1 MNDYRNSPTIK
12 FHTDVFP
19 AHRCPSITLFLK
31 RERLETRLVRIHFNS
46 HRSCANS
53 FPRHQDVLGF
63 LGKKNS
69 ETVILDTE
77 MSNKCLVLISSV
89 AFVGVTLYT
98 FFLCMF
104 LLRNC
109 FLEECTRYYT
119 PGTDRHPPAPTP
131 TMNLSKA
138 FKPDKVNCDLTQDE
152 FQSPSLEDVI
162 HALASKENPG
172 ISSISGLAL
181 YFNLNN
187 ACQPL
192 GDVSKASVQVYKFAL
207 VTLVNETACPLQ
219 RLALNAQNTGY
230 AVLVHFFVTRYL
242 DTHHKYKLIN
252 LPKTIPSEEKVVIP
266 VATVGMCWNE
276 SKLNLDGVRWA
287 VVSAVDELMLSKADR
302 TIVEISVKVPLDDPD
317 RNELKK
323 MEGYLKYL
331 FVWLLVGPLVYF
343 VVWMR
348 SSGRQPNQQRG
359 NGVETAAEME
369 TRIMEE
375 GELPLLNG
383 VLYGSNTRQRRCIIV
398 RKCFYK
404 VLVGLCY
411 LILIV
416 AALPV
421 GISSGGLSFFR
432 FDQGDNSFPEDNY
445 FLNPFKCKSG
455 ERNFSYMENRT
466 VLVAYNVPFPLT
478 RFVALWWSPFQLFC
492 FFLYS
497 YFARKTT
504 WTVLSNYPKVIRSD
518 WFSSNIYLLVL
529 ALIVPFSPYPDLCSL
544 YFATNNVLCTVCN
557 VLFIV
562 ILDKHE
568 AVTRYILFL
577 SVCVIC
583 AYIESDIV
591 ALVYYILNSTGSLVD
606 VKLTALRT
614 AAIGLTLSVSLNSS
628 MHIIRKLWKPQE
640 SLFEGLSEK

>member
-1 MNDYRNSPTIK
+1 M
-12 FHTDVFP
+12 
-19 AHRCPSITLFLK
+19 
-31 RERLETRLVRIHFNS
+31 
-46 HRSCANS
+46 
-53 FPRHQDVLGF
+53 LGF

-69 ETVILDTE
+69 EIVILATE
-77 MSNKCLVLISSV
+77 MSNKCLVLIICV

-98 FFLCMF
+98 FILASECFPEESTSPTRHSTLNFPTFL
-104 LLRNC
+104 
-109 FLEECTRYYT
+109 
-119 PGTDRHPPAPTP
+119 
-131 TMNLSKA
+131 
-138 FKPDKVNCDLTQDE
+138 PDKVHCNLKHEE
-152 FQSPSLEDVI
+152 FLAPSLEDVI
-162 HALASKENPG
+162 HALGSKENPG

-192 GDVSKASVQVYKFAL
+192 DDVTKASVQVYKFAL

-242 DTHHKYKLIN
+242 DTHNKYKLIN
-252 LPKTIPSEEKVVIP
+252 LPETIPSEEKVVIP
-266 VATVGMCWNE
+266 VATVGSCLIEWPMRGFT
-276 SKLNLDGVRWA
+276 SGSL
-287 VVSAVDELMLSKADR
+287 LSKADR
-302 TIVEISVKVPLDDPD
+302 TIVEITVPLD
-317 RNELKK
+317 RNELILKK

-331 FVWLLVGPLVYF
+331 FLWSLVGPLVYF

-348 SSGRQPNQQRG
+348 SSGRKPNQQLG
-359 NGVETAAEME
+359 NGVETAAETE

-375 GELPLLNG
+375 GELNMIEHRQLHSLATEETVTNTHTENEMQPLLNG
-383 VLYGSNTRQRRCIIV
+383 VRCGNNTRQRQRRYIIV
-398 RKCFYK
+398 RKCFCK

-421 GISSGGLSFFR
+421 GISNGGLSFFR
-432 FDQGDNSFPEDNY
+432 FDEGDNSFPEDNY
-445 FLNPFKCKSG
+445 FFNLTAVAFEKPVSLN
-455 ERNFSYMENRT
+455 
-466 VLVAYNVPFPLT
+466 

-497 YFARKTT
+497 YFARKAT
-504 WTVLSNYPKVIRSD
+504 WTVSTNYPKVIRSD

-529 ALIVPFSPYPDLCSL
+529 ALIIPFSLHPESVCSL
-544 YFATNNVLCTVCN
+544 QYFATNNVLCTVCN

-562 ILDKHE
+562 ILDKHK
-568 AVTRYILFL
+568 AVTPYILFL
-577 SVCVIC
+577 SACVIC
-583 AYIESDIV
+583 AYVESDIA
-591 ALVYYILNSTGSLVD
+591 ALVYYILNSTDSLVD
-606 VKLTALRT
+606 IKLTALLT

-640 SLFEGLSEK
+640 SLFEGLGEK

>member
-1 MNDYRNSPTIK
+1 M
-12 FHTDVFP
+12 
-19 AHRCPSITLFLK
+19 
-31 RERLETRLVRIHFNS
+31 
-46 HRSCANS
+46 
-53 FPRHQDVLGF
+53 LGF

-69 ETVILDTE
+69 EIVILATE
-77 MSNKCLVLISSV
+77 MSNKCLVLIICV

-98 FFLCMF
+98 FILASECFPEESTSPTRHSTLNFPTFL
-104 LLRNC
+104 
-109 FLEECTRYYT
+109 
-119 PGTDRHPPAPTP
+119 
-131 TMNLSKA
+131 
-138 FKPDKVNCDLTQDE
+138 PDKVHCNLKHEE
-152 FQSPSLEDVI
+152 FLAPSLEDVI
-162 HALASKENPG
+162 HPLGSKENPG

-242 DTHHKYKLIN
+242 DTHNKYKLIN
-252 LPKTIPSEEKVVIP
+252 LPETIPSEGKVVIP
-266 VATVGMCWNE
+266 VATVGSCLIEWPMRGFT
-276 SKLNLDGVRWA
+276 SGSL
-287 VVSAVDELMLSKADR
+287 LSKADR
-302 TIVEISVKVPLDDPD
+302 TIVEITVPLD
-317 RNELKK
+317 RNELILKK

-331 FVWLLVGPLVYF
+331 FLWSLVGPLIYF

-348 SSGRQPNQQRG
+348 SSGRKPNQHLG
-359 NGVETAAEME
+359 NGVETAAETE

-375 GELPLLNG
+375 GELNMIEHRQLHSLATEETVTNTHTENEMQPLLNG
-383 VLYGSNTRQRRCIIV
+383 VRCGSNTRQRQRRCIIIG
-398 RKCFYK
+398 KCFCK

-421 GISSGGLSFFR
+421 GISNGGLSFFR
-432 FDQGDNSFPEDNY
+432 FDEGDNSFPEDNY
-445 FLNPFKCKSG
+445 FFNLTAVAFEKPVSLN
-455 ERNFSYMENRT
+455 
-466 VLVAYNVPFPLT
+466 

-497 YFARKTT
+497 YFARKAT
-504 WTVLSNYPKVIRSD
+504 WTVSTNYPKVIRSD

-529 ALIVPFSPYPDLCSL
+529 ALIIPFSLHPESVCSL
-544 YFATNNVLCTVCN
+544 QYFATNNVLCTVCN

-562 ILDKHE
+562 ILDKHK
-568 AVTRYILFL
+568 AVSPYILFL
-577 SVCVIC
+577 SACVIC
-583 AYIESDIV
+583 AYVESDIV
-591 ALVYYILNSTGSLVD
+591 ALVYYILNSTDSLVD
-606 VKLTALRT
+606 IKLTALLT

-640 SLFEGLSEK
+640 SLFEGLGEK

>member
-1 MNDYRNSPTIK
+1 
-12 FHTDVFP
+12 
-19 AHRCPSITLFLK
+19 
-31 RERLETRLVRIHFNS
+31 
-46 HRSCANS
+46 
-53 FPRHQDVLGF
+53 
-63 LGKKNS
+63 
-69 ETVILDTE
+69 
-77 MSNKCLVLISSV
+77 MSNKCLVLIICV

-98 FFLCMF
+98 FILASECFPEESTSPTRHSTLHFPTFL
-104 LLRNC
+104 
-109 FLEECTRYYT
+109 
-119 PGTDRHPPAPTP
+119 
-131 TMNLSKA
+131 
-138 FKPDKVNCDLTQDE
+138 PDKVHCNLKHEE
-152 FQSPSLEDVI
+152 FLAPSLEDVI
-162 HALASKENPG
+162 HALGSKENPG

-192 GDVSKASVQVYKFAL
+192 DDVTKASVQVYKFAL

-230 AVLVHFFVTRYL
+230 AVLVHN
-242 DTHHKYKLIN
+242 KYKLIN
-252 LPKTIPSEEKVVIP
+252 LPETIPSEEKVVIP
-266 VATVGMCWNE
+266 VATVGSC
-276 SKLNLDGVRWA
+276 LI
-287 VVSAVDELMLSKADR
+287 ELAMRGFTSGSLLSKADR
-302 TIVEISVKVPLDDPD
+302 TIVEITVPLD
-317 RNELKK
+317 RNELILKK

-331 FVWLLVGPLVYF
+331 FLWSLVGPLVYF

-348 SSGRQPNQQRG
+348 SSGRKPNQQLG
-359 NGVETAAEME
+359 NGVETAAETE

-375 GELPLLNG
+375 GELNMIEHRQLHSLATEETVTNTHTENEMQPLLNG
-383 VLYGSNTRQRRCIIV
+383 VRYGSNTRQRQRRCIIIG
-398 RKCFYK
+398 KCFCK

-421 GISSGGLSFFR
+421 GISNGGLSFFR
-432 FDQGDNSFPEDNY
+432 FDEGDNSFPEDNY
-445 FLNPFKCKSG
+445 FFNLTAVAFEKPVSLN
-455 ERNFSYMENRT
+455 
-466 VLVAYNVPFPLT
+466 

-504 WTVLSNYPKVIRSD
+504 WTVSTNYPKVIRSD

-529 ALIVPFSPYPDLCSL
+529 ALVVPYSPYPHFCSL

-562 ILDKHE
+562 ILDKHK

-591 ALVYYILNSTGSLVD
+591 ALVYYIHNSTGSLVD

-614 AAIGLTLSVSLNSS
+614 AAIGLTLGISFNSS

-640 SLFEGLSEK
+640 SLFEGLGEK

>member
-1 MNDYRNSPTIK
+1 M
-12 FHTDVFP
+12 
-19 AHRCPSITLFLK
+19 
-31 RERLETRLVRIHFNS
+31 
-46 HRSCANS
+46 
-53 FPRHQDVLGF
+53 LGF

-69 ETVILDTE
+69 EIVILDTE
-77 MSNKCLVLISSV
+77 MSNKCQVLIISV

-98 FFLCMF
+98 FCLVA
-104 LLRNC
+104 LRYSFREGSFVHPESLHPAITLDLSEAFKTEKVQC
-109 FLEECTRYYT
+109 FL
-119 PGTDRHPPAPTP
+119 
-131 TMNLSKA
+131 M
-138 FKPDKVNCDLTQDE
+138 QDE
-152 FQSPSLEDVI
+152 FQLPSLEYVI

-192 GDVSKASVQVYKFAL
+192 DDVSKASVQVYKFAL

-230 AVLVHFFVTRYL
+230 AVLVHN
-242 DTHHKYKLIN
+242 KYKLIN
-252 LPKTIPSEEKVVIP
+252 LPETIPSEEKVVIP
-266 VATVGMCWNE
+266 VATVRLCLNE
-276 SKLNLDGVRWA
+276 SKDGFRWTT
-287 VVSAVDELMLSKADR
+287 VDEFMLSKADR
-302 TIVEISVKVPLDDPD
+302 TIAEITLPAD
-317 RNELKK
+317 RNELQK

-331 FVWLLVGPLVYF
+331 FLWLLVGPLVYF
-343 VVWMR
+343 VLWVRLSEFKLVSMR

-359 NGVETAAEME
+359 NGVETAAEMHRQLDSLATEE
-369 TRIMEE
+369 TVTNTQTENEMH
-375 GELPLLNG
+375 PLLNG
-383 VLYGSNTRQRRCIIV
+383 VRYGGNARQRRCIII
-398 RKCFYK
+398 RKCFSK
-404 VLVGLCY
+404 ILVGLCY

-421 GISSGGLSFFR
+421 GISTGGLSFFR
-432 FDQGDNSFPEDNY
+432 FDQGDISFPLDNY
-445 FLNPFKCKSG
+445 FFNPFKLREAPIFTS
-455 ERNFSYMENRT
+455 ERNTTFVILKET
-466 VLVAYNVPFPLT
+466 VSLN
-478 RFVALWWSPFQLFC
+478 RFVTLWWSPFQLFC
-492 FFLYS
+492 FFFYS
-497 YFARKTT
+497 YFARKAT
-504 WTVLSNYPKVIRSD
+504 WTVSTNYPKVIRSD

-529 ALIVPFSPYPDLCSL
+529 ALIVPYSPYPQLTSL

-562 ILDKHE
+562 ILDKHK

-591 ALVYYILNSTGSLVD
+591 ALVYYILNSTDSLVD

-614 AAIGLTLSVSLNSS
+614 AAIGLTLSISFNSS

-640 SLFEGLSEK
+640 SLFEGLGEK

>member
-1 MNDYRNSPTIK
+1 M
-12 FHTDVFP
+12 
-19 AHRCPSITLFLK
+19 
-31 RERLETRLVRIHFNS
+31 
-46 HRSCANS
+46 
-53 FPRHQDVLGF
+53 LGF

-77 MSNKCLVLISSV
+77 MSNKCLVLIICV

-98 FFLCMF
+98 FILASECFPEESTSPTKHSTLNFPTFL
-104 LLRNC
+104 
-109 FLEECTRYYT
+109 
-119 PGTDRHPPAPTP
+119 
-131 TMNLSKA
+131 
-138 FKPDKVNCDLTQDE
+138 PDKVHCNLKHEE
-152 FQSPSLEDVI
+152 FLAPSLEDVI
-162 HALASKENPG
+162 HALGSKENPG

-192 GDVSKASVQVYKFAL
+192 DDVTKASVQVYKFAL
-207 VTLVNETACPLQ
+207 VTLVDETACPLQ

-242 DTHHKYKLIN
+242 DTHNKYKLIN
-252 LPKTIPSEEKVVIP
+252 LPETIPSEEKVVIP
-266 VATVGMCWNE
+266 VATVGSCLIE
-276 SKLNLDGVRWA
+276 WA
-287 VVSAVDELMLSKADR
+287 MRGFTSGSLLSKADR
-302 TIVEISVKVPLDDPD
+302 TIVEITVPLD
-317 RNELKK
+317 RNELNLKK

-331 FVWLLVGPLVYF
+331 FLWSLVGPLVYF

-348 SSGRQPNQQRG
+348 SSGRKPNQQRG
-359 NGVETAAEME
+359 NDVETAAETE

-375 GELPLLNG
+375 GELNMIEHRQLHSLATEETVTNTHTENEMQPLLNG
-383 VLYGSNTRQRRCIIV
+383 VRCGSNTRQRQRRCIIIG
-398 RKCFYK
+398 KCFFK

-411 LILIV
+411 LVLIV

-421 GISSGGLSFFR
+421 GISTGGLSFFR
-432 FDQGDNSFPEDNY
+432 FDEGDNSFPEDNY
-445 FLNPFKCKSG
+445 FFNLTVVAFGQPVSLN
-455 ERNFSYMENRT
+455 
-466 VLVAYNVPFPLT
+466 

-497 YFARKTT
+497 YYARKPT
-504 WTVLSNYPKVIRSD
+504 WTVSTNYPKVIRSD

-529 ALIVPFSPYPDLCSL
+529 ALIIPFSLHPQSVCSL
-544 YFATNNVLCTVCN
+544 QYFATNNVLCTVCN
-557 VLFIV
+557 VVFIV
-562 ILDKHE
+562 ILDKHK

-577 SVCVIC
+577 SACVIC
-583 AYIESDIV
+583 AYLESDIV

-606 VKLTALRT
+606 IKLTALLT

>member
-1 MNDYRNSPTIK
+1 MFRVPGFIDG
-12 FHTDVFP
+12 
-19 AHRCPSITLFLK
+19 
-31 RERLETRLVRIHFNS
+31 HF
-46 HRSCANS
+46 
-53 FPRHQDVLGF
+53 
-63 LGKKNS
+63 
-69 ETVILDTE
+69 DTE
-77 MSNKCLVLISSV
+77 MSNKCLVLIISV

-98 FFLCMF
+98 LFIAS
-104 LLRNC
+104 LRNG
-109 FLEECTRYYT
+109 LREESTRDPT
-119 PGTDRHPPAPTP
+119 PGNDRLPS
-131 TMNLSKA
+131 MDLSKA
-138 FKPDKVNCDLTQDE
+138 FKPERVQCDLTLDK
-152 FQSPSLEDVI
+152 FQLPSLDLLI
-162 HALASKENPG
+162 YALASKENPG

-181 YFNLNN
+181 YFNLSN

-192 GDVSKASVQVYKFAL
+192 GDVSKASVQFYKFAL
-207 VTLVNETACPLQ
+207 VTLVNKTACPLQ

-230 AVLVHFFVTRYL
+230 AVLVHLSVTRYL
-242 DTHHKYKLIN
+242 DTQNKYKLIK
-252 LPKTIPSEEKVVIP
+252 LPETIPSEEKVVIP
-266 VATVGMCWNE
+266 VATAGVCWNVSIE
-276 SKLNLDGVRWA
+276 NGVKSSGRL
-287 VVSAVDELMLSKADR
+287 SLDELTLSKTDR
-302 TIVEISVKVPLDDPD
+302 TIVEITVPLDDPD

-323 MEGYLKYL
+323 MERYLYYL
-331 FVWLLVGPLVYF
+331 FLWVLVGPLVYF

-375 GELPLLNG
+375 GELNTIEHRQLHSLATEETVTNTLTENEMQPLLNG
-383 VLYGSNTRQRRCIIV
+383 VRYGSNTRQRRCIII
-398 RKCFYK
+398 RKCFCK

-421 GISSGGLSFFR
+421 GISTGGLSFFR
-432 FDQGDNSFPEDNY
+432 FDEGDNSFPGDNY
-445 FLNPFKCKSG
+445 FFHPFKLTRE
-455 ERNFSYMENRT
+455 ERKVFSMGNAT
-466 VLVAYNVPFPLT
+466 FVAYRQSFSLT
-478 RFVALWWSPFQLFC
+478 GFVALWWSPFQLFC

-497 YFARKTT
+497 YFARKAT
-504 WTVLSNYPKVIRSD
+504 WTVSTNYPKVIRSD

-529 ALIVPFSPYPDLCSL
+529 GVIVPYSQPHPQRFFCSL

-562 ILDKHE
+562 ILDKHK

-614 AAIGLTLSVSLNSS
+614 AAIGLTLGISFNSS

-640 SLFEGLSEK
+640 SLFEGLGEK

>member
-1 MNDYRNSPTIK
+1 MFRVPGFIDG
-12 FHTDVFP
+12 
-19 AHRCPSITLFLK
+19 
-31 RERLETRLVRIHFNS
+31 HF
-46 HRSCANS
+46 
-53 FPRHQDVLGF
+53 
-63 LGKKNS
+63 
-69 ETVILDTE
+69 DTE
-77 MSNKCLVLISSV
+77 MSNKCLVLIISV

-98 FFLCMF
+98 LFIAS
-104 LLRNC
+104 LRNG
-109 FLEECTRYYT
+109 LREESTRDPT
-119 PGTDRHPPAPTP
+119 PGNDRLPS
-131 TMNLSKA
+131 MDLSKA
-138 FKPDKVNCDLTQDE
+138 FKPARVQCHLTLDE
-152 FQSPSLEDVI
+152 FHLPSLDLLI

-192 GDVSKASVQVYKFAL
+192 DDVTKASVQVYKFAL
-207 VTLVNETACPLQ
+207 VTLVNETVCPLQ

-230 AVLVHFFVTRYL
+230 AVLVHLSVTRYL
-242 DTHHKYKLIN
+242 DTQNKYKLIK
-252 LPKTIPSEEKVVIP
+252 LPETIPSEEKVVIP
-266 VATVGMCWNE
+266 VATAGVCWNVSIE
-276 SKLNLDGVRWA
+276 NGVKSSGRL
-287 VVSAVDELMLSKADR
+287 SLDELTLSKTDR
-302 TIVEISVKVPLDDPD
+302 TIVEITVPLDDPD

-323 MEGYLKYL
+323 MERYLYYL
-331 FVWLLVGPLVYF
+331 FLWVLVGPLVYF

-375 GELPLLNG
+375 GELNTIEHRQLHSLATEETVTNTLTENEMQPLLNG
-383 VLYGSNTRQRRCIIV
+383 VRYGSNTRQRQRRCIIIG
-398 RKCFYK
+398 KCFCK

-421 GISSGGLSFFR
+421 GISTGGLSFFR
-432 FDQGDNSFPEDNY
+432 FDEGDNSFPGDNY
-445 FLNPFKCKSG
+445 FFHPFKLTRE
-455 ERNFSYMENRT
+455 ERKVFSMGNAT
-466 VLVAYNVPFPLT
+466 FVAYRQSFSLT
-478 RFVALWWSPFQLFC
+478 GFVALWWSPFQLFC

-497 YFARKTT
+497 YFARKAT
-504 WTVLSNYPKVIRSD
+504 WTVSTNYPKVIRSD

-529 ALIVPFSPYPDLCSL
+529 GVIVPYSQSHPQSFVCSL
-544 YFATNNVLCTVCN
+544 YFATNNVLCTACN

-562 ILDKHE
+562 MLNKHK

-614 AAIGLTLSVSLNSS
+614 AAIGLTLGISFNSS

-640 SLFEGLSEK
+640 SLFEGLGEK

>member
-1 MNDYRNSPTIK
+1 M
-12 FHTDVFP
+12 
-19 AHRCPSITLFLK
+19 
-31 RERLETRLVRIHFNS
+31 
-46 HRSCANS
+46 
-53 FPRHQDVLGF
+53 LGF

-69 ETVILDTE
+69 EIVILDTE
-77 MSNKCLVLISSV
+77 MSNKCQVLIISV

-98 FFLCMF
+98 FCLVA
-104 LLRNC
+104 LRYS
-109 FLEECTRYYT
+109 FREESII
-119 PGTDRHPPAPTP
+119 HPENSLHPSTLD
-131 TMNLSKA
+131 LSEA
-138 FKPDKVNCDLTQDE
+138 FKTEKVQCILMQDE
-152 FQSPSLEDVI
+152 FQLPSLEYVI

-192 GDVSKASVQVYKFAL
+192 GDVSKTSVQVYKFAL

-230 AVLVHFFVTRYL
+230 AVLVHN
-242 DTHHKYKLIN
+242 KYKLIN
-252 LPKTIPSEEKVVIP
+252 LPETIPSEEKVVIP
-266 VATVGMCWNE
+266 VATVRVCLNE
-276 SKLNLDGVRWA
+276 SKDGFHWTT
-287 VVSAVDELMLSKADR
+287 VDEFMLSKADR
-302 TIVEISVKVPLDDPD
+302 TIAEITLPAD
-317 RNELKK
+317 RNELQK

-331 FVWLLVGPLVYF
+331 FLWLLVGPLVYF
-343 VVWMR
+343 VVWMRLSEFKLVSMR

-359 NGVETAAEME
+359 NGVETAAEMHRQLHSLATEE
-369 TRIMEE
+369 TVTNTQTENEMQ
-375 GELPLLNG
+375 PLLNG
-383 VLYGSNTRQRRCIIV
+383 VRYGGNARQRRCIII
-398 RKCFYK
+398 RKCFCK
-404 VLVGLCY
+404 VLAGFCY

-421 GISSGGLSFFR
+421 GISTGGLSFFR
-432 FDQGDNSFPEDNY
+432 FDQGDVSFPQDNY
-445 FLNPFKCKSG
+445 FFNPFKLSEAPIVTSVGNTTFVAFK
-455 ERNFSYMENRT
+455 ET
-466 VLVAYNVPFPLT
+466 VSLN

-492 FFLYS
+492 FFFYS
-497 YFARKTT
+497 YFARKAT
-504 WTVLSNYPKVIRSD
+504 WTVSTNYPKVIRSD

-529 ALIVPFSPYPDLCSL
+529 ALIVPYSPHPQLTSL

-562 ILDKHE
+562 ILDKHK

-614 AAIGLTLSVSLNSS
+614 AAIGYTLSVSFNSS

>member
-1 MNDYRNSPTIK
+1 M
-12 FHTDVFP
+12 
-19 AHRCPSITLFLK
+19 LK
-31 RERLETRLVRIHFNS
+31 AIASWLCGHF
-46 HRSCANS
+46 
-53 FPRHQDVLGF
+53 
-63 LGKKNS
+63 
-69 ETVILDTE
+69 DTE
-77 MSNKCLVLISSV
+77 MSNKCLVSIISV

-98 FFLCMF
+98 LFIAS
-104 LLRNC
+104 LRND
-109 FLEECTRYYT
+109 FRESIRDPT
-119 PGTDRHPPAPTP
+119 PGNDRLPS
-131 TMNLSKA
+131 MDLSKA
-138 FKPDKVNCDLTQDE
+138 FKPDRVLCDLTQDE
-152 FQSPSLEDVI
+152 FQLPSLEHLI

-192 GDVSKASVQVYKFAL
+192 GDVSKASVQVYKFAF
-207 VTLVNETACPLQ
+207 VTLVNKTACPLQ
-219 RLALNAQNTGY
+219 RLALNAQNSGY
-230 AVLVHFFVTRYL
+230 AVLVHLLVTRYL
-242 DTHHKYKLIN
+242 DTHNKYKLIN
-252 LPKTIPSEEKVVIP
+252 LPETIPSKEKVVIP
-266 VATVGMCWNE
+266 VATAGVCRNE
-276 SKLNLDGVRWA
+276 STEVGVKTTRYL
-287 VVSAVDELMLSKADR
+287 SLEELTLSKTDR
-302 TIVEISVKVPLDDPD
+302 TIVEITAPLDDLD

-323 MEGYLKYL
+323 MERYLYYL
-331 FVWLLVGPLVYF
+331 FLWMLVGPLVYF
-343 VVWMR
+343 VVWMRLSEFKLEWMR

-359 NGVETAAEME
+359 NSVETAAEME

-375 GELPLLNG
+375 GELNTIEHRQLLSLATEETVTNTHTENEMQPLLNG
-383 VLYGSNTRQRRCIIV
+383 VRYGSNTRQRRCIII
-398 RKCFYK
+398 RKCFCK

-421 GISSGGLSFFR
+421 GICTGGLSFFR
-432 FDQGDNSFPEDNY
+432 FDQGDNSFPGDNY
-445 FLNPFKCKSG
+445 FFHPFKFTSE
-455 ERNFSYMENRT
+455 ERKVSSKGNGT
-466 VLVAYNVPFPLT
+466 VVAYSVPFSLT
-478 RFVALWWSPFQLFC
+478 GFVALWWSPFQLFC

-497 YFARKTT
+497 YFARKAT
-504 WTVLSNYPKVIRSD
+504 WTVWTNYPKVIRSD

-562 ILDKHE
+562 ILDKHK